1 MRNEELAIKKFENR
15 KVHSSFTDNIWDAD
29 LADMQMISKFNK
41 RFRFLLCVIDTFSK
55 QIWGILLKHK
65 LFRSVKTQ
73 NKWNMGR

>member
-29 LADMQMISKFNK
+29 LADMQMISKDLDK

-55 QIWGILLKHK
+55 QIWDILLKHK

-73 NKWNMGR
+73 NK